1 LKRILVLFALMSSIP
16 AQTSVLD
23 QLSLFF
29 NNDLQFVQSS
39 LNTITNTFDRTEG
52 EYSKKN
58 NLIIINV
65 TSPYK
70 ENYYI
75 NDKNIEIHDL
85 DFDQIRTIPLS
96 EIEDTFLIN
105 FLRNQSLQTY
115 DIKNIKEDSFKLLK
129 NDKEYNFEF
138 LDKDEL
144 QVKFTDNMNE
154 KNIVKFYIKL

>member
-1 LKRILVLFALMSSIP
+1 MKRILVLFALMSSIY
-16 AQTSVLD
+16 AQTSVID

-29 NNDLQFVQSS
+29 NNDLQFIQSS

-105 FLRNQSLQTY
+105 LLRNQSLQTY

-144 QVKFTDNMNE
+144 QVKFTDNMNV

>member
-1 LKRILVLFALMSSIP
+1 MSSIY
-16 AQTSVLD
+16 AQTSVID

-29 NNDLQFVQSS
+29 NNDLQFIQSS

-115 DIKNIKEDSFKLLK
+115 DIENIKEDSFKLLK

-144 QVKFTDNMNE
+144 QVKFTDNMNV
-154 KNIVKFYIKL
+154 KNIVKFYIKLWLPILFL

>member
-1 LKRILVLFALMSSIP
+1 MSSIY
-16 AQTSVLD
+16 AQTSVID

-29 NNDLQFVQSS
+29 NNDLKFIQSS

-58 NLIIINV
+58 NLIIINI

-70 ENYYI
+70 EDYYI

-96 EIEDTFLIN
+96 EIEDMLLIN
-105 FLRNQSLQTY
+105 FLRNQSLETY
-115 DIKNIKEDSFKLLK
+115 DIKNINEDSFKLLK
-129 NDKEYNFEF
+129 NDKEFDFEF
-138 LDKDEL
+138 IDKDEL
-144 QVKFTDNMNE
+144 QVKFTDNMNL

>member
-1 LKRILVLFALMSSIP
+1 MSSIY
-16 AQTSVLD
+16 AQTSVID

-29 NNDLQFVQSS
+29 NNDLKFIQSS

-52 EYSKKN
+52 EYLKKN
-58 NLIIINV
+58 NLIIINI

-96 EIEDTFLIN
+96 DIEDTFLIN
-105 FLRNQSLQTY
+105 FLRNQSLLTY

-129 NDKEYNFEF
+129 NKKEYNFEF

-144 QVKFTDNMNE
+144 QVKFTDNMNV
-154 KNIVKFYIKL
+154 KNIVKFYIK

>member
-1 LKRILVLFALMSSIP
+1 MSSIY
-16 AQTSVLD
+16 AQTSVID

-29 NNDLQFVQSS
+29 NNDLKFIQSS

-52 EYSKKN
+52 EYSRKN
-58 NLIIINV
+58 DLIIVNV

-96 EIEDTFLIN
+96 DIEDTFLIN
-105 FLRNQSLQTY
+105 FLRKQSLQTY
-115 DIKNIKEDSFKLLK
+115 DIENIKEDSFKLLK

-144 QVKFTDNMNE
+144 QVKFTDNMNV

>member
-1 LKRILVLFALMSSIP
+1 MSSIY
-16 AQTSVLD
+16 AQTSVIE

-29 NNDLQFVQSS
+29 NNDLKFIQNS

-58 NLIIINV
+58 NLIIINI

-96 EIEDTFLIN
+96 EIEDMLLIN
-105 FLRNQSLQTY
+105 FLRNQSLETY
-115 DIKNIKEDSFKLLK
+115 DIKNINEDSFKLLK
-129 NDKEYNFEF
+129 NDKEYDFEF
-138 LDKDEL
+138 IDKDEL
-144 QVKFTDNMNE
+144 QVKFTDNMNL

>member
-1 LKRILVLFALMSSIP
+1 MSSIY
-16 AQTSVLD
+16 AQTSVID

-29 NNDLQFVQSS
+29 NNDLKFIQSS

-58 NLIIINV
+58 DLIIINV

-96 EIEDTFLIN
+96 EIEATFLIN
-105 FLRNQSLQTY
+105 FLRNQSLLTY

-129 NDKEYNFEF
+129 NKKEYNFEF

-144 QVKFTDNMNE
+144 QVKFTDNMNV
-154 KNIVKFYIKL
+154 KNIVKFYIK

>member
-1 LKRILVLFALMSSIP
+1 MKRILVLFALMSSIP

-115 DIKNIKEDSFKLLK
+115 DIKNIKEDSFKLLI

-144 QVKFTDNMNE
+144 QVKFTDNMNV

>member
-1 LKRILVLFALMSSIP
+1 MSSIY
-16 AQTSVLD
+16 AQTSVID

-29 NNDLQFVQSS
+29 NNDLKFIQSS
-39 LNTITNTFDRTEG
+39 LNIITNTFDRTEG
-52 EYSKKN
+52 EYSRKN

-65 TSPYK
+65 ISPYK

-144 QVKFTDNMNE
+144 QVKFTDNMNV
-154 KNIVKFYIKL
+154 KNIVKFYIKLWLPILFL

>member
-1 LKRILVLFALMSSIP
+1 MKRILVLFALMSSIP

-29 NNDLQFVQSS
+29 NNDLQFIQSS

-144 QVKFTDNMNE
+144 QVKFTDNMNV

>member
-1 LKRILVLFALMSSIP
+1 MSSIP
-16 AQTSVLD
+16 AQTSALE

-29 NNDLQFVQSS
+29 NNDLKFIQSS

-58 NLIIINV
+58 NLIIINI

-70 ENYYI
+70 EDYYI

-96 EIEDTFLIN
+96 EIEDMLLIN
-105 FLRNQSLQTY
+105 FLRNQSLETY
-115 DIKNIKEDSFKLLK
+115 DIKNINEDSFKLLK
-129 NDKEYNFEF
+129 NDKEYDFEF
-138 LDKDEL
+138 IDKDEL
-144 QVKFTDNMNE
+144 QVKFTDNMNL

>member
-1 LKRILVLFALMSSIP
+1 MKRILVLFALMSSIY
-16 AQTSVLD
+16 AQTSVID

-29 NNDLQFVQSS
+29 NNDLQFIQSS

-58 NLIIINV
+58 NLIIISV

-115 DIKNIKEDSFKLLK
+115 DIENIKEDSFKLLK

-144 QVKFTDNMNE
+144 QVKFTDNMNV

>member
-1 LKRILVLFALMSSIP
+1 MKRILFLLALMSSIY
-16 AQTSVLD
+16 AQTSVIE

-29 NNDLQFVQSS
+29 NNDLKFIQSS

-58 NLIIINV
+58 NLIIINI

-70 ENYYI
+70 EDYYI

-96 EIEDTFLIN
+96 EIEDMLLIN
-105 FLRNQSLQTY
+105 FLRNQSLETY
-115 DIKNIKEDSFKLLK
+115 DIKNINEDSFKLLK
-129 NDKEYNFEF
+129 NDKEYDFEF
-138 LDKDEL
+138 IDKDEL
-144 QVKFTDNMNE
+144 QVKFTDNMNL

>member
-1 LKRILVLFALMSSIP
+1 MSSIH
-16 AQTSVLD
+16 AQTSVID

-29 NNDLQFVQSS
+29 NNDLKFIQSS
-39 LNTITNTFDRTEG
+39 LNIITNTFDRTEG
-52 EYSKKN
+52 EYSRKN

-65 TSPYK
+65 ISPYK

-144 QVKFTDNMNE
+144 QVKFTDNMNV

>member
-1 LKRILVLFALMSSIP
+1 MSSIP
-16 AQTSVLD
+16 AQTSALE

-29 NNDLQFVQSS
+29 NNDLKFIQSS

-58 NLIIINV
+58 NLIIINI

-96 EIEDTFLIN
+96 EIEDMLLIN
-105 FLRNQSLQTY
+105 FLRNQSLETY
-115 DIKNIKEDSFKLLK
+115 DIKNINEDSFKLLK
-129 NDKEYNFEF
+129 NDKEYDFEF
-138 LDKDEL
+138 IDKDEL
-144 QVKFTDNMNE
+144 QVKFTDNMNL
-154 KNIVKFYIKL
+154 KNIVKFYIKLWLPILFL

>member
-1 LKRILVLFALMSSIP
+1 MSSIP
-16 AQTSVLD
+16 AQTSALE

-29 NNDLQFVQSS
+29 NNDLKFIQSS

-58 NLIIINV
+58 NLIIINI

-96 EIEDTFLIN
+96 DIEDTFLIN
-105 FLRNQSLQTY
+105 FLRNQSLLTY

-129 NDKEYNFEF
+129 NKKEYNFEF

-144 QVKFTDNMNE
+144 QVKFTDNMNV
-154 KNIVKFYIKL
+154 KNIVKFYIK

>member
-1 LKRILVLFALMSSIP
+1 MSSIY
-16 AQTSVLD
+16 AQTSVID
-23 QLSLFF
+23 KLSTFF
-29 NNDLQFVQSS
+29 NNDLKFIQSS

-58 NLIIINV
+58 DLIIINV

-96 EIEDTFLIN
+96 EIEATFLIN
-105 FLRNQSLQTY
+105 FLRNQSLLTY

-129 NDKEYNFEF
+129 NKKEYDFEF

-144 QVKFTDNMNE
+144 QVKFTDNMNV
-154 KNIVKFYIKL
+154 KNIVKFYIK

>member
-1 LKRILVLFALMSSIP
+1 MKRILVLFALMSSIP

-96 EIEDTFLIN
+96 DIEDTFLIN

-144 QVKFTDNMNE
+144 QVKFTDNMNV

>member
-1 LKRILVLFALMSSIP
+1 MSSIY
-16 AQTSVLD
+16 AQTSVID

-29 NNDLQFVQSS
+29 NNDLQFIQSS

-52 EYSKKN
+52 EYSRKN
-58 NLIIINV
+58 DLIIVNV

-105 FLRNQSLQTY
+105 FLRKQSLQTY
-115 DIKNIKEDSFKLLK
+115 DIENIKEDSFKLLK

-144 QVKFTDNMNE
+144 QVKFTDNMNV
-154 KNIVKFYIKL
+154 KNIVKFYIK

>member
-1 LKRILVLFALMSSIP
+1 MKRILVLFALMSSIP

-105 FLRNQSLQTY
+105 FLRNQSLQAY

-144 QVKFTDNMNE
+144 QVKFTDNMNV

>member
-1 LKRILVLFALMSSIP
+1 MSSIY
-16 AQTSVLD
+16 AQTSVID

-29 NNDLQFVQSS
+29 NNDLKFIQSS

-58 NLIIINV
+58 DLIIINV

-85 DFDQIRTIPLS
+85 DFDQKRTIPLS
-96 EIEDTFLIN
+96 EIEATFLIN
-105 FLRNQSLQTY
+105 FLRNQSLLTY

-129 NDKEYNFEF
+129 NKKEYNFEF

-144 QVKFTDNMNE
+144 QVKFTDNMNV
-154 KNIVKFYIKL
+154 KNIVKFYIK

>member
-1 LKRILVLFALMSSIP
+1 MSSIP
-16 AQTSVLD
+16 AQTSALE

-29 NNDLQFVQSS
+29 NNDLKFIQSS

-58 NLIIINV
+58 NLIIINI

-96 EIEDTFLIN
+96 EIEDMLLIN
-105 FLRNQSLQTY
+105 FLRNQSLETY
-115 DIKNIKEDSFKLLK
+115 DIKNINEDSFKLLK
-129 NDKEYNFEF
+129 NDKEYDFEF
-138 LDKDEL
+138 IDKDEL
-144 QVKFTDNMNE
+144 QVKFTDNMNL

>member
-1 LKRILVLFALMSSIP
+1 MSSIY
-16 AQTSVLD
+16 AQTSVID

-29 NNDLQFVQSS
+29 NNDLQFIQSS

-105 FLRNQSLQTY
+105 FLRKQSLQTY
-115 DIKNIKEDSFKLLK
+115 DIENIKEDSFKLLK

-144 QVKFTDNMNE
+144 QVKFTDNMNV

>member
-1 LKRILVLFALMSSIP
+1 MKRILVLFALMSSIP

-105 FLRNQSLQTY
+105 LLRNQSLQTY

-144 QVKFTDNMNE
+144 QVKFTDNMNV

>member
-1 LKRILVLFALMSSIP
+1 MFALISPIY
-16 AQTSVLD
+16 AQTSILD

-29 NNDLQFVQSS
+29 NNDLKFIQSS

-58 NLIIINV
+58 NLIIINI

-96 EIEDTFLIN
+96 EIEDMLLIN
-105 FLRNQSLQTY
+105 FLRNQSLETY
-115 DIKNIKEDSFKLLK
+115 DIKNINKDSFKLLK
-129 NDKEYNFEF
+129 NDKEYDFEF
-138 LDKDEL
+138 IDKDEL
-144 QVKFTDNMNE
+144 QVKFTDNMNL

>member
-1 LKRILVLFALMSSIP
+1 MSSIY
-16 AQTSVLD
+16 AQTSVID

-29 NNDLQFVQSS
+29 NNDLKFIQSS

-58 NLIIINV
+58 DLIIINV

-96 EIEDTFLIN
+96 DIEDTFLIN
-105 FLRNQSLQTY
+105 FLRNQSLLTY

-129 NDKEYNFEF
+129 NKKEYNFEF

-144 QVKFTDNMNE
+144 QVKFTDNMNV
-154 KNIVKFYIKL
+154 KNIVKFYIKLWLPILFL

>member
-1 LKRILVLFALMSSIP
+1 MSSIY
-16 AQTSVLD
+16 AQTSVID

-29 NNDLQFVQSS
+29 NNDLKFIQSS

-58 NLIIINV
+58 DLIIINV

-75 NDKNIEIHDL
+75 NDKNVEIHDL

-96 EIEDTFLIN
+96 EIEATFLIN
-105 FLRNQSLQTY
+105 FLRNQSLLTY

-129 NDKEYNFEF
+129 NKKEYNFEF

-144 QVKFTDNMNE
+144 QVKFTDNMNV
-154 KNIVKFYIKL
+154 KNIVKFYIK

>member
-1 LKRILVLFALMSSIP
+1 MKRILVLFALMSSIP

-115 DIKNIKEDSFKLLK
+115 DIKNIKEDSFKLVK

-144 QVKFTDNMNE
+144 QVKFTDNMNV

>member
-1 LKRILVLFALMSSIP
+1 MSSIY
-16 AQTSVLD
+16 AQTSVVD

-29 NNDLQFVQSS
+29 NNDLQFIQSS
-39 LNTITNTFDRTEG
+39 LNTITNTYDRTEG
-52 EYSKKN
+52 EYSKTN
-58 NLIIINV
+58 DLIIINV

-105 FLRNQSLQTY
+105 FLRNQSLLTY
-115 DIKNIKEDSFKLLK
+115 DIKNIKDDSFKLLK
-129 NDKEYNFEF
+129 NEKKNNFEF

-144 QVKFTDNMNE
+144 QVKFTDNMNV
-154 KNIVKFYIKL
+154 KKIVKLYIK

>member
-1 LKRILVLFALMSSIP
+1 MKRILVLFTLMSSIY
-16 AQTSVLD
+16 AQTSVID

-29 NNDLQFVQSS
+29 NNDLQFIQSS

-52 EYSKKN
+52 EYSRKN
-58 NLIIINV
+58 NLIIISV
-65 TSPYK
+65 ISPYK

-85 DFDQIRTIPLS
+85 DFDQIRTIPLG

-115 DIKNIKEDSFKLLK
+115 DIENIKEDSFKLLK

-144 QVKFTDNMNE
+144 QVKFTDNMNV

>member
-1 LKRILVLFALMSSIP
+1 MKRILVLFALMSSIP
-16 AQTSVLD
+16 AQTSAIE

-29 NNDLQFVQSS
+29 NNDLKFIQSS

-58 NLIIINV
+58 NLIIINI

-96 EIEDTFLIN
+96 EIEDMLLIN
-105 FLRNQSLQTY
+105 FLRNQSLETY
-115 DIKNIKEDSFKLLK
+115 DIKNINEDSFKLLK
-129 NDKEYNFEF
+129 NDKEYDFEF
-138 LDKDEL
+138 IDKDEL
-144 QVKFTDNMNE
+144 QVKFTDNMNL

>member
-1 LKRILVLFALMSSIP
+1 MKRILVLFALMSSIP
-16 AQTSVLD
+16 AQTSAIE

-29 NNDLQFVQSS
+29 NNDLKFIQSS

-58 NLIIINV
+58 NLIIINI

-70 ENYYI
+70 EDYYI

-96 EIEDTFLIN
+96 EIEDMFLIN

-115 DIKNIKEDSFKLLK
+115 DIKNINEDSFKLLK
-129 NDKEYNFEF
+129 NDKEYDFEF
-138 LDKDEL
+138 IDKDEL
-144 QVKFTDNMNE
+144 QVKFTDNMNL

>member
-1 LKRILVLFALMSSIP
+1 MKRILVLFALMSSIC
-16 AQTSVLD
+16 AQTSVID
-23 QLSLFF
+23 KLSLFF
-29 NNDLQFVQSS
+29 NNDLQFIQSS

-105 FLRNQSLQTY
+105 LLRNQSLQTY

-144 QVKFTDNMNE
+144 QVKFTDNMNV

>member
-1 LKRILVLFALMSSIP
+1 MSSIY
-16 AQTSVLD
+16 AQTSVID

-29 NNDLQFVQSS
+29 NNDLQFIQSS

-144 QVKFTDNMNE
+144 QVKFTDNMNV
-154 KNIVKFYIKL
+154 KNIVKFYIKLWLPILFL

>member
-1 LKRILVLFALMSSIP
+1 MSSIY
-16 AQTSVLD
+16 AQTSVID

-29 NNDLQFVQSS
+29 NNDLKFIQSS

-52 EYSKKN
+52 EYSRKN
-58 NLIIINV
+58 NLIIISV
-65 TSPYK
+65 ISPYK

-85 DFDQIRTIPLS
+85 DFDQIRTIPLG

-115 DIKNIKEDSFKLLK
+115 DIENIKEDSFKLLK

-144 QVKFTDNMNE
+144 QVKFTDNMNV

>member
-1 LKRILVLFALMSSIP
+1 MSSIY
-16 AQTSVLD
+16 AQTSVID

-29 NNDLQFVQSS
+29 NNDLQFIQSS
-39 LNTITNTFDRTEG
+39 FNTITNTFDRTEG

-105 FLRNQSLQTY
+105 FLRKQSLQTY
-115 DIKNIKEDSFKLLK
+115 DIENIKEDSFKLLK

-144 QVKFTDNMNE
+144 QVKFTDNMNV

>member
-1 LKRILVLFALMSSIP
+1 MKRILVLFALMSSIY
-16 AQTSVLD
+16 AQTSVID

-29 NNDLQFVQSS
+29 NNDLKFIQSS

-105 FLRNQSLQTY
+105 FLRNQSLQTN

-144 QVKFTDNMNE
+144 QVKFTDNMNV
-154 KNIVKFYIKL
+154 KNIVKFHIKL

>member
-1 LKRILVLFALMSSIP
+1 MSSIY
-16 AQTSVLD
+16 AQTSVID

-29 NNDLQFVQSS
+29 NNDLKFIQSS

-58 NLIIINV
+58 DLIIINV

-96 EIEDTFLIN
+96 DIEDTFLIN
-105 FLRNQSLQTY
+105 FLRNQSLLTY

-129 NDKEYNFEF
+129 NKKEYNFEF

-144 QVKFTDNMNE
+144 QVKFTDNMNV
-154 KNIVKFYIKL
+154 KNIVKFYIK

>member
-1 LKRILVLFALMSSIP
+1 MKRILVLFALMSSIP

-39 LNTITNTFDRTEG
+39 LNTISNTFDRTEG

-144 QVKFTDNMNE
+144 QVKFTDNMNV
-154 KNIVKFYIKL
+154 KNIVKFYIK